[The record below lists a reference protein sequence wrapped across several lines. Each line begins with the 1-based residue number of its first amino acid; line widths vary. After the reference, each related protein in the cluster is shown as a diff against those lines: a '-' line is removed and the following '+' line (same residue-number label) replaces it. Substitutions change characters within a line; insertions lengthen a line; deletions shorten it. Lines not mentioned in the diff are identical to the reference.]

1 MVQFTRFYK
10 LLYIFAI
17 FFKICMRS
25 LYASAMLFSYFKFML
40 RHLCCMDLLFLFL
53 FYLTLLNFVTIL
65 NI

>member
-1 MVQFTRFYK
+1 
-10 LLYIFAI
+10 
-17 FFKICMRS
+17 MRS
-25 LYASAMLFSYFKFML
+25 LYASDMLFSYFKFML